1 MKKFACVITAVCA
14 IAVAAP
20 SIANAEKIVIKRGGH
35 HHDRYHDRHHDR
47 DWHHHGHD
55 RVVIKHR
62 D

>member
-20 SIANAEKIVIKRGGH
+20 SVANAEKIVIERGGH
-35 HHDRYHDRHHDR
+35 HHDRYR
-47 DWHHHGHD
+47 DHGWHHHGHD
-55 RVVIKHR
+55 RVVVKHR